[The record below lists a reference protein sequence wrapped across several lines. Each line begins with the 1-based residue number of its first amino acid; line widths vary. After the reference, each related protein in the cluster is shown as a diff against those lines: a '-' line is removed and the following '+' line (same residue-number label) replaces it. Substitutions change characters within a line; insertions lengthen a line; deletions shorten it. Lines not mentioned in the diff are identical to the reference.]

1 MPLSVMRIMPI
12 GKSGTLAETLG
23 TVQPFRYRGYVFDEE
38 TGLYY
43 LRSRYYNAERCRFVN
58 ADSVLLNG
66 LLGSN
71 QQAYCCNNPVM
82 HSDNS
87 GYGKELSITTIEPF
101 GAHDWGTHTTKL
113 PASLMIGF
121 MVSLAENYQCNYG
134 DGLFIKKKKDGTLN
148 IEIDCI
154 GVFNM
159 PAKFWMT
166 RETFRTTYNIGTGT
180 NSALRNLEGTAE
192 NRLYKLDLSNLSVL
206 NIGSVIY
213 SKDKRHVYM
222 YIGYYVSP
230 TGTVIEHAVLQA
242 AAGEQFLN
250 DTLQI
255 QSIDSVLSPYQY
267 GNYEYIDYDITYEDT
282 VNFYNPP
289 LQVGK

>member
-1 MPLSVMRIMPI
+1 
-12 GKSGTLAETLG
+12 
-23 TVQPFRYRGYVFDEE
+23 
-38 TGLYY
+38 
-43 LRSRYYNAERCRFVN
+43 
-58 ADSVLLNG
+58 
-66 LLGSN
+66 
-71 QQAYCCNNPVM
+71 
-82 HSDNS
+82 
-87 GYGKELSITTIEPF
+87 
-101 GAHDWGTHTTKL
+101 
-113 PASLMIGF
+113 
-121 MVSLAENYQCNYG
+121 
-134 DGLFIKKKKDGTLN
+134 
-148 IEIDCI
+148 
-154 GVFNM
+154 M

-242 AAGEQFLN
+242 AAGKKFSN
-250 DTLQI
+250 DTLKI

-267 GNYEYIDYDITYEDT
+267 GNYEYIVMILLMKI
-282 VNFYNPP
+282 P
-289 LQVGK
+289 LIFTIHLFKLENENVCGRNS